1 MYLVVEVLV
10 KGPYF
15 EVQLYTPYTPYTY
28 TPYVYNL
35 LYEVPPIESL
45 LCCSLL
51 LFVALRC
58 SSLLVQV
65 QSVPRNPRG
74 ATDGG

>member
-28 TPYVYNL
+28 TYTPYVYNL
-35 LYEVPPIESL
+35 LYEVPPIDVTP
-45 LCCSLL
+45 LL